1 MQRHSDEQTPEEARR
16 DHWEMLRFLA
26 VNALV
31 GAGLG
36 LFVGLAIL
44 WLDIGGVGTSLSRS
58 PHPVLPA
65 LMMVVPLAL
74 TFAAA
79 VTASAV
85 MLMPYRKKKQR

>member
-1 MQRHSDEQTPEEARR
+1 MHRLSDEQTPEEARQ
-16 DHWEMLRFLA
+16 DHWQMLGFLA
-26 VNALV
+26 VNAAM

-36 LFVGLAIL
+36 LCVAVSIF
-44 WLDIGGVGTSLSRS
+44 WLDLGGVGSLLSRS
-58 PHPVLPA
+58 SSPILPA
-65 LMMVVPLAL
+65 LMMAIPLAL